1 MRFIFLI
8 ITSLMAMT
16 VFGQDA
22 HILGHVSD
30 EQGECMRYVTVKLK
44 GTSIGTIS
52 DETGH
57 YFLKDIPIGQQT
69 VVFSYMGYITEERTV
84 NLKKDQMLELNIKMR
99 EESFLV
105 ENVVVTANKYQTKSK
120 EAASIVNVVSP
131 VLFEMTNAHS
141 MADVLNYQTGLRV
154 EQTCSNCGLPQLR
167 INGLEGQYSQIL
179 MDSRPI
185 FSSLASVY
193 GLEQIPAGM
202 VDRVEIIRGGGSA
215 LYGANAIGGVVNII
229 TKEPTRNFVNVQHN
243 SSLVGKDSYDIN
255 TAFNA
260 SVITDNSN
268 MGLFVFGV
276 QRNRKQYDHNG
287 DGFSNIPLLNS
298 TTAGLRSFFKTS
310 DYAKI
315 TAEYHHVGE
324 YRRGG
329 CDIDLPA
336 HETDLAEQL
345 RHNIDAGSLR
355 WDYYSPDDR
364 HYLSLYSSL
373 QHIGRESYFGTNKNL
388 DAYGST
394 QDFTAVG
401 GTQYRYSYP
410 FIKGLKGDISA
421 GLEYTFNH
429 LHDRILGY
437 GRDMRQDVKIAGGY
451 LQNEWKNQQISI
463 LVGAR
468 IEKHNMLNNVVLSP
482 RANIRYTPV
491 DDVIFRISYAS
502 GYRAPQAYDED
513 LHVGAVGGEVSLIS
527 IDPNL
532 KPEYSHSISG
542 SADLYHHFGK
552 WDTNLTIEGFYTRL
566 NDVFALTENGH
577 DEKGNLLFTRV
588 NSAGAYVGGINIEGK
603 VGYRKTFML
612 QGGVTLQ
619 RSRYLA
625 DFTWSNNPNIKP
637 QRRMFRTPDKY
648 GYFLVRYS
656 PIHPLSFMVDGKV
669 TGDMLVQHMAGYI
682 AEDEEI
688 QSESFFEMGAK
699 ISYEVHLYKHYT
711 LEFSTGVKNMFN
723 QYQKDLDRGMDKD
736 AGYIYGPALPR
747 TFYLGFNLKI

>member
-30 EQGECMRYVTVKLK
+30 EQGECMRYVTIKLK

-57 YFLKDIPIGQQT
+57 YFLKDIPVGKQT

-105 ENVVVTANKYQTKSK
+105 DNVVVTANKYQTKSK

-268 MGLFVFGV
+268 MDSPISMAAAAMNMHVAAETSLFALISLIIILLFI
-276 QRNRKQYDHNG
+276 
-287 DGFSNIPLLNS
+287 FSPLLHFS
-298 TTAGLRSFFKTS
+298 RFLTS
-310 DYAKI
+310 
-315 TAEYHHVGE
+315 
-324 YRRGG
+324 
-329 CDIDLPA
+329 
-336 HETDLAEQL
+336 
-345 RHNIDAGSLR
+345 
-355 WDYYSPDDR
+355 
-364 HYLSLYSSL
+364 
-373 QHIGRESYFGTNKNL
+373 
-388 DAYGST
+388 
-394 QDFTAVG
+394 
-401 GTQYRYSYP
+401 
-410 FIKGLKGDISA
+410 
-421 GLEYTFNH
+421 
-429 LHDRILGY
+429 
-437 GRDMRQDVKIAGGY
+437 
-451 LQNEWKNQQISI
+451 
-463 LVGAR
+463 
-468 IEKHNMLNNVVLSP
+468 LN
-482 RANIRYTPV
+482 
-491 DDVIFRISYAS
+491 
-502 GYRAPQAYDED
+502 
-513 LHVGAVGGEVSLIS
+513 
-527 IDPNL
+527 
-532 KPEYSHSISG
+532 
-542 SADLYHHFGK
+542 
-552 WDTNLTIEGFYTRL
+552 
-566 NDVFALTENGH
+566 
-577 DEKGNLLFTRV
+577 
-588 NSAGAYVGGINIEGK
+588 
-603 VGYRKTFML
+603 
-612 QGGVTLQ
+612 
-619 RSRYLA
+619 
-625 DFTWSNNPNIKP
+625 
-637 QRRMFRTPDKY
+637 
-648 GYFLVRYS
+648 
-656 PIHPLSFMVDGKV
+656 
-669 TGDMLVQHMAGYI
+669 
-682 AEDEEI
+682 
-688 QSESFFEMGAK
+688 
-699 ISYEVHLYKHYT
+699 
-711 LEFSTGVKNMFN
+711 
-723 QYQKDLDRGMDKD
+723 
-736 AGYIYGPALPR
+736 
-747 TFYLGFNLKI
+747 